1 MLTHSLGTRPL
12 HAEEEE
18 GLVNLHTCKFEVR
31 GISVGWIW
39 LVDDC
44 EITFVPTKAHVRVT
58 TTWWIWLTDQRL
70 IQESKHP
77 SFNKLRYSPAN
88 LEQLES
94 CYERDRSLQFHYPGS
109 ETVKV
114 PLLRYVHWEFL
125 AHGSHGGR
133 HKSIILIVSPLE
145 ALMLDVAE
153 AFMAMDTLL
162 GTITSIFTVANWA
175 HAYLHQSTPSIIA

>member
-1 MLTHSLGTRPL
+1 M
-12 HAEEEE
+12 
-18 GLVNLHTCKFEVR
+18 
-31 GISVGWIW
+31 
-39 LVDDC
+39 
-44 EITFVPTKAHVRVT
+44 
-58 TTWWIWLTDQRL
+58 

-109 ETVKV
+109 GTVKVPLLRYVHWEFLAHGSHGGRQQLESCYERDRSLQFHYPGSGTVKV

-133 HKSIILIVSPLE
+133 HKSIVVIVSPLE

-153 AFMAMDTLL
+153 AFTAMDTLQ
-162 GTITSIFTVANWA
+162 GTITSIFTVAN
-175 HAYLHQSTPSIIA
+175 